1 MIFIIMG
8 VSGSG
13 KSTVGKSVSKELG
26 WKFYEGDE
34 YHPAENVQKMKNGS
48 PLNDEDRLPWLLSLR
63 KIIEDAFEKKEN
75 IIISCSA
82 LKQAYRDILKV
93 NDEVKFIYLKGSY
106 DLIKKRMEVRANHF
120 FKPAM
125 LKSQFETLEEPE
137 AVIEIDISVATES
150 TINEVVNRIKYLL

>member
-1 MIFIIMG
+1 MIFIVMG

-13 KSTVGKSVSKELG
+13 KSTVGKAVSKELG

-34 YHPAENVQKMKNGS
+34 YHPAENVQKMKTGI

-63 KIIEDAFEKKEN
+63 KIIGDAIEKKEN

-82 LKQAYRDILKV
+82 LKKVYRNILQV
-93 NDEVKFIYLKGSY
+93 NNQVVFIYLKGNY
-106 DLIKKRMEVRANHF
+106 DFIRERMEKRANHF
-120 FKPAM
+120 FKPAL

-137 AVIEIDISVATES
+137 GAIEIDISVSAES
-150 TINEVVNRIKYLL
+150 ITKELVNRIKHLL